1 MLPTHAEM
9 LRAFS
14 SRDPSYE
21 GVFFTAVKTTGI
33 FCRPTCAARKPL
45 ARNVEF
51 FGSARDALA
60 AGYRPCLRC
69 RPLGRAGEAP
79 AWLRPLLDE
88 LERAPGRRWSDME
101 LRGRGLEPARVRR
114 WFVAQHGLTF
124 HAYVRARRLGR
135 ALGFL
140 REGGDATEAAFE
152 HGWESLSGFRDAFQK
167 RFGATPGRSRDRA
180 TVTVRRLLGPL
191 GPMVAAATD
200 RGLCLLEFADR
211 PLLPRELGALTGRGA
226 PALGDHPLLDRLEA
240 QLDQYFTG
248 SRRAFDLPLDAGGT
262 PFQREVW
269 AALRLIPYGKT
280 ISYAELA
287 RRVGRP
293 EARRAVGA
301 ATGRNPLSIV
311 IPCHRV
317 VGSDGALTGYG
328 GGLWR
333 KKLLLELERRP
344 VSAGARARSR

>member
-1 MLPTHAEM
+1 
-9 LRAFS
+9 
-14 SRDPSYE
+14 
-21 GVFFTAVKTTGI
+21 
-33 FCRPTCAARKPL
+33 
-45 ARNVEF
+45 
-51 FGSARDALA
+51 
-60 AGYRPCLRC
+60 
-69 RPLGRAGEAP
+69 
-79 AWLRPLLDE
+79 
-88 LERAPGRRWSDME
+88 
-101 LRGRGLEPARVRR
+101 
-114 WFVAQHGLTF
+114 
-124 HAYVRARRLGR
+124 
-135 ALGFL
+135 
-140 REGGDATEAAFE
+140 
-152 HGWESLSGFRDAFQK
+152 
-167 RFGATPGRSRDRA
+167 
-180 TVTVRRLLGPL
+180 
-191 GPMVAAATD
+191 MVAAATD

-211 PLLPRELGALTGRGA
+211 PLLPRELGALSGRGA

-240 QLDQYFTG
+240 QLDQYFAG

-269 AALRLIPYGKT
+269 AALRLIPYGET